1 MAIDTAIRT
10 WFGSGVRVSLREYV
24 RSWGHLVFLVCA
36 AVIFI
41 HLLTQAFV
49 DPEPMT
55 DAAGNIVAGLAGPAL
70 VLGLAL
76 AYPHLK
82 RGLRALMALGLGLFA
97 VTTAVAIHIPHMLV
111 VDVSA
116 SDITAIA
123 ALIAGIYLIGMGVWL
138 AARSLP
144 NIWWRIALVPAGL
157 LFVVAFVLPVML
169 AVGVTNT
176 ARVPVS
182 GDTPADRGLAY
193 SDVTFETED
202 GLTIA
207 GWYIPSENGAAI
219 IAVHG
224 AGKNRTKTL
233 EHAAVLAKNGY
244 GVLMIDLRGYG
255 ESEGSINSMGWTG
268 YKDIPA
274 AVEFLEAQND
284 VDAGRVAGLGLS
296 MGGEVLLQAAG
307 EESGS
312 GLAAVIS
319 EGAGARTY
327 KEVLEVPGSEKYIPL
342 APLFVRETAIKVLT
356 GVGVP
361 PTNDRTIARFAPNPV
376 MLISGDVGEE
386 REWNQIMRD
395 RNEGTVE
402 LFEANGGHIDGLAT
416 QPEEYE
422 ARVIGFFDAALSAG
436 GQ

>member
-1 MAIDTAIRT
+1 MAINTDVRT
-10 WFGSGVRVSLREYV
+10 WFGITTGVSLRQYV
-24 RSWGHLVFLVCA
+24 RSRGHLLFLVGA
-36 AVIFI
+36 AVIFV

-55 DAAGNIVAGLAGPAL
+55 DAADNIVTGIAGPAL

-76 AYPHLK
+76 AYPHLR
-82 RGLRALMALGLGLFA
+82 RGPRAFVALGLGLFA
-97 VTTAVAIHIPHMLV
+97 IVTAVSIHVPHMLV
-111 VDVSA
+111 VEVSVSDV
-116 SDITAIA
+116 TAIVA
-123 ALIAGIYLIGMGVWL
+123 AIAGLLLTVMGVWL
-138 AARSLP
+138 IARNLP
-144 NIWWRIALVPAGL
+144 NVWWRLGLVPAGL
-157 LFVVAFVLPVML
+157 VFVVVVLLPVML

-176 ARVPVS
+176 ARVSIS
-182 GDTPADRGLAY
+182 GDTPADKGLAY
-193 SDVTFETED
+193 RDVTFETAD

-207 GWYIPSENGAAI
+207 GWYIPSGNGAAV

-233 EHAAVLAKNGY
+233 EHAAMLARNGY

-255 ESEGSINSMGWTG
+255 ASEGSINSMGWTG

-274 AVEFLEAQND
+274 AVEFLEAQDD
-284 VDAGRVAGLGLS
+284 VDEGSVGGLGLS

-307 EESGS
+307 EDSGS
-312 GLAAVIS
+312 GLAAVVS

-327 KEVLEVPGSEKYIPL
+327 KEVLEVPGSEKYIAL
-342 APLFVRETAIKVLT
+342 ASLFVREATIKLLT

-361 PTNDRTIARFAPNPV
+361 PTNDDTIARFAPNPV

-402 LFEANGGHIDGLAT
+402 LYEANGGHIDGLST

-422 ARVIGFFDAALSAG
+422 ARVIAFFDRSLLSD
-436 GQ
+436 